1 MIRFR
6 AFPRQA
12 TPDNAVLSPSVL
24 ISLVDDMFQ
33 PVGGLAIKLF
43 LNGDVGHGCSWG
55 GSVPMLFAWWEPD
68 HVARVDLFNG
78 PTPKLG
84 QAGT

>member
-1 MIRFR
+1 MSLEIRFR

-12 TPDNAVLSPSVL
+12 TPDNAVLSLSVL

-43 LNGDVGHGCSWG
+43 LNSDVGHSSGRRG
-55 GSVPMLFAWWEPD
+55 TVPMLFAW
-68 HVARVDLFNG
+68 
-78 PTPKLG
+78 
-84 QAGT
+84 